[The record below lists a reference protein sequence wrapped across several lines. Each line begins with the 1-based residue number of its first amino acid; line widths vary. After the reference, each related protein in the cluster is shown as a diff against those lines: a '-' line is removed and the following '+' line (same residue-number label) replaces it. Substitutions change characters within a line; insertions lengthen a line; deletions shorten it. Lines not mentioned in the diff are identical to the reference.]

1 MNSFLIL
8 GITREAILHI
18 FDAIEQ
24 ETDKQFLLRVSYMEI
39 YNEEVKDLLA
49 SKTVEKRRK
58 SQPLKVLDDS
68 DGSVNIIGNVI
79 EFCEHTLQC
88 QNTCKRDICWKFL
101 YLSKEALTR
110 PPCPISYDCTS
121 YLQAVQISKIIA
133 SVHLILLNAWR
144 YR

>member
-49 SKTVEKRRK
+49 SKNGEKRRK
-58 SQPLKVLDDS
+58 SQALKVLDDS
-68 DGSVNIIGNVI
+68 DGSVNIIGNTMYRNSYATNLVS
-79 EFCEHTLQC
+79 
-88 QNTCKRDICWKFL
+88 NKRVLEI
-101 YLSKEALTR
+101 
-110 PPCPISYDCTS
+110 
-121 YLQAVQISKIIA
+121 
-133 SVHLILLNAWR
+133 LIFKMSGLN
-144 YR
+144 YSECS

>member
-1 MNSFLIL
+1 MTCNIFCFAIDILILIFEFFTNIL

-68 DGSVNIIGNVI
+68 DGSVNIIGNI
-79 EFCEHTLQC
+79 IDICEHTLQC
-88 QNTCKRDICWKFL
+88 QNTCGSRDICWKF
-101 YLSKEALTR
+101 
-110 PPCPISYDCTS
+110 
-121 YLQAVQISKIIA
+121 
-133 SVHLILLNAWR
+133 
-144 YR
+144 

>member
-1 MNSFLIL
+1 MLILKFFTDIL

-68 DGSVNIIGNVI
+68 DGSVNIIGNI
-79 EFCEHTLQC
+79 H
-88 QNTCKRDICWKFL
+88 N
-101 YLSKEALTR
+101 
-110 PPCPISYDCTS
+110 
-121 YLQAVQISKIIA
+121 II
-133 SVHLILLNAWR
+133 
-144 YR
+144 

>member
-1 MNSFLIL
+1 MKHILQRHNFLIL

-68 DGSVNIIGNVI
+68 DGTVNIIGNI
-79 EFCEHTLQC
+79 AE
-88 QNTCKRDICWKFL
+88 ICAHMYFIVPK
-101 YLSKEALTR
+101 YL
-110 PPCPISYDCTS
+110 
-121 YLQAVQISKIIA
+121 
-133 SVHLILLNAWR
+133 
-144 YR
+144 